1 MSREQRRPAPPQRD
15 ATDAS
20 CEAALQADCE
30 PGLLEWI
37 EIAVRDLATLTEPP
51 GNPQDPAGDPPDPS
65 DSVRASDARGV
76 DPLYGHGF
84 ALGEA
89 LGRRLRAN
97 CRRDPG
103 PQGLALLVER
113 LAAPPHAD
121 APTHVARRGLLA
133 GLCWELENAL
143 CDRTASEPL
152 GLPRR

>member
-1 MSREQRRPAPPQRD
+1 MSREQRRAAPTLRD
-15 ATDAS
+15 AMDAS
-20 CEAALQADCE
+20 RESALQTAGE

-37 EIAVRDLATLTEPP
+37 EIAVRDLAALGTESS
-51 GNPQDPAGDPPDPS
+51 NPPDPADEPTDPS
-65 DSVRASDARGV
+65 DPAAPLDARAA
-76 DPLYGHGF
+76 DPLYGRGF

-121 APTHVARRGLLA
+121 ATAHVARRGLLA

-143 CDRTASEPL
+143 CDRPAAEPL
-152 GLPRR
+152 VAPGR